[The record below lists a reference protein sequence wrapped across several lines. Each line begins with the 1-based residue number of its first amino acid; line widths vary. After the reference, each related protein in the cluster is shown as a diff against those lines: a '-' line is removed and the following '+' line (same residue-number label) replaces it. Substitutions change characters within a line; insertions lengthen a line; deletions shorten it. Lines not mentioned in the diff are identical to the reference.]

1 MTKPEYVS
9 ESDLVNVLSEQ
20 EQANLTADYASGS
33 QDTLTK
39 DSAIITEHLRYAES
53 RVESYLTG
61 YELPLDNP
69 PYSIQHAVL
78 VMAAYMLF
86 QRDDMAVS
94 DQVADMYE
102 RVIEWLRGVRDGDQA
117 LPEAGDEDP
126 ADFVGFADKEDMVWD
141 EYPYSDF
148 IPHN

>member
-1 MTKPEYVS
+1 MAKPEYVS

-20 EQANLTADYASGS
+20 EQANLTDDSASGS

-39 DSAIITEHLRYAES
+39 DSTIITEHLRYAES

-61 YELPLDNP
+61 YDLPLDDA

-94 DQVADMYE
+94 DQVAD
-102 RVIEWLRGVRDGDQA
+102 
-117 LPEAGDEDP
+117 
-126 ADFVGFADKEDMVWD
+126 
-141 EYPYSDF
+141 
-148 IPHN
+148 